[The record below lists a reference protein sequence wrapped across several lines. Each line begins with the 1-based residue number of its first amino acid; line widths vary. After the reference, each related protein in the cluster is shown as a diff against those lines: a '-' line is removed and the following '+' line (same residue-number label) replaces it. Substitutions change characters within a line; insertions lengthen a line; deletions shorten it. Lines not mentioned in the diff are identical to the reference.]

1 MKTAIVHDWFDK
13 IAGSEKVVKEML
25 ACFPGADVFSLV
37 DFLGDAQKR
46 ELGVDEIKAS
56 FIQRLPFA
64 KKHFRNYLALMPM
77 AIEQFDLSG
86 YDLVL
91 SSSHA
96 FGRSVVTNAEQLHIT
111 YVHTPM
117 RYAWDMQQQYLDQ
130 AGLTRG
136 VKATF
141 VRGVLHYLRTWD
153 RGTANRPDVYIANS
167 QFVANRIRKTYDRD
181 AEVVYPPV
189 DVHALDLRPQK
200 DDFFL
205 AAGRL
210 VSYKRFDLVVK
221 AFAQL
226 RDQNLVVIGKG
237 SELEHLKAI
246 ATPNVKLMGY
256 QSDEV
261 LRDHMERARAFVFAA
276 VEDFGI
282 MPVEAQACGTPVI
295 GMNRGGLQ
303 ETVIP
308 NQTGLLFN
316 EQTVDAV
323 VDAVRTMIDLPWDY
337 FDAQRIREHA
347 ERFSA
352 ARFRQ
357 EYRRLVR
364 QKLSERGFGGAKTI
378 QELEFDPTRDMNVTG
393 EKHEEA
399 SV

>member
-13 IAGSEKVVKEML
+13 IAGSEKVVKEMI
-25 ACFPGADVFSLV
+25 ACFPDADVFSLV
-37 DFLGDAQKR
+37 DFLSEQQKR
-46 ELGVDEIKAS
+46 ELGVGEITPS

-77 AIEQFDLSG
+77 AIEQFDLSA

-117 RYAWDMQQQYLDQ
+117 RYAWDMQQQYLNQ
-130 AGLTRG
+130 AGLRRG
-136 VKATF
+136 IKATF
-141 VRGVLHYLRTWD
+141 VRSVLHYLRTWD

-167 QFVANRIRKTYDRD
+167 NFVANRIRKTYDRD
-181 AEVVYPPV
+181 AEVIYPPV
-189 DVHALDLRPQK
+189 DIHALDLRTQK
-200 DDFFL
+200 DNFFL

-221 AFAQL
+221 AFAEL
-226 RDQNLVVIGKG
+226 PDQNLVVIGKG
-237 SELEHLKAI
+237 SELEQLRSI

-308 NQTGLLFN
+308 GQTGLLFD

-323 VDAVRTMIDLPWDY
+323 VDTVKTMIDLPSDY
-337 FDAQRIREHA
+337 FDPQRIREHA
-347 ERFSA
+347 EGFSA
-352 ARFRQ
+352 SRFRQ

-364 QKLSERGFGGAKTI
+364 QNLVARGMQGADEI
-378 QELEFDPTRDMNVTG
+378 EELEFDPTRDMHVPDSAHGVN
-393 EKHEEA
+393 A
-399 SV
+399 